1 MMKRPQRRHNNSNT
15 EEKTM
20 LDHVRQD
27 EAREVEKGHFD
38 PYQLDPSH
46 VLEPPTNFG
55 EIMRKTGPGMVLA
68 ASIVG
73 SGELILTTTLGA
85 KVGYTMMWLIILSC
99 LIKAVVQAFLGRYT
113 IAVAFYLLGAEILHG
128 MGLVPSTSDMI
139 PILSNIYTQTL

>member
-1 MMKRPQRRHNNSNT
+1 MD
-15 EEKTM
+15 
-20 LDHVRQD
+20 DHVRKD
-27 EAREVEKGHFD
+27 EAREVQMGHFD

-46 VLEPPTNFG
+46 VLEPPTSFG

-113 IAVAFYLLGAEILHG
+113 IATAET
-128 MGLVPSTSDMI
+128 GLDAVNRI
-139 PILSNIYTQTL
+139 PGPRFRVG